1 LAIEAPRHGY
11 LFAHPIRPAKRIP
24 VPVKHRR
31 DQDALLLESVQH
43 KIRKA
48 PQERLVCSQGDDL
61 MALGQ
66 ALETFDDRVKGK
78 KELEPQPPPLALIPP
93 ERLFHLAFSLRQE

>member
-1 LAIEAPRHGY
+1 
-11 LFAHPIRPAKRIP
+11 

-78 KELEPQPPPLALIPP
+78 KELEPQPPPLALISVSTIIDGMRADC
-93 ERLFHLAFSLRQE
+93 EHGS